1 MMKDADLDETVSIM
15 KPHRVGIGWIEA
27 HFRGDWNTMFLSA
40 SDDHLVQAGTNRS
53 VSMIL

>member
-1 MMKDADLDETVSIM
+1 MKDADLDETVSIM